1 MTAHIIATTH
11 SDKRTSYDWS
21 RKVSLLETPAGFE
34 VVTEQWFFSRDGEK
48 DCDITVNRFASITDA
63 AVAYGEAA

>member
-1 MTAHIIATTH
+1 MPAHIIATSH
-11 SDKRTSYDWS
+11 GDKRTPYDWS

-48 DCDITVNRFASITDA
+48 DCDITVSRFASITEA
-63 AVAYGEAA
+63 AAAYGEAA